1 MRIKRRH
8 VLAGGAALWAG
19 GGIGGPAI
27 LRAQTSSKVHVSHGM
42 AMHGEPKYPADATTP
57 DYVNPNAPK
66 GGSVKFGTQGT
77 FDSLHPFILKGV
89 PAAGVG
95 ALWETLCWHARDE
108 AFTVYGMIAETIE
121 WPDDRSW
128 VAFNLRPQAKW
139 HDGTP
144 ITVEDVI
151 FSLETLKAKGPPMY
165 ASYYGDVLKVEKA
178 GPAKVLFT
186 FRGGA
191 VNRELPLIISELP
204 ILPSKWWAS
213 RDFEKVSLEPALSS
227 GPYKVDSFDV
237 GRSIIYRRV
246 PDWWAKDLWMNRGR
260 NNFETLRYEYYR
272 DAEVVFEAFKGG
284 ETDVRH
290 ENSGRNWMTRYD
302 IPAVKDGRIRRDE
315 IPHEL
320 PQPMQGFVL
329 NLRRD
334 LFRDRRVREAI
345 CLMYDF
351 EWQNKNLSYGFY
363 KRTRSYFGNSELEAK
378 GLPSPEEL
386 KILEPLRGKIPDEVF
401 TAEYNPPVTDG
412 SGNIREQARKAI
424 ALLKEAGW
432 EIKDGKMT
440 DKAGKKVAFELL
452 LNDAA
457 FERLALPFKQN
468 LERIGVDMS
477 VRTVDAS
484 QYKRRTD
491 TYDFDMTID
500 LWAQALSPGNEQ
512 REFWGSKAADLP
524 GGRNTIGI
532 KDPAIDQLIEL
543 IIAAP
548 DRESLVMRTRALD
561 RVLQWHQFV
570 IPQFRS
576 GKELVAYWNRFSRP
590 EKAAKY
596 SPIAFDTWWLDEA
609 KDRALQGGE
618 KK

>member
-284 ETDVRH
+284 ETDVRR

-484 QYKRRTD
+484 QYRRRTD
-491 TYDFDMTID
+491 GYDFDVIID
-500 LWAQALSPGNEQ
+500 LWGQALSPGNEQ